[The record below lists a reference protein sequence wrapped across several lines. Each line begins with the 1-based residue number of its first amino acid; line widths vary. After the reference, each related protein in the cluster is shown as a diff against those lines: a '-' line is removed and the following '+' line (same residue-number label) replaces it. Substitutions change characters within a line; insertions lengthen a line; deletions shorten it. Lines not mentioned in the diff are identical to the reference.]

1 MPQVRQGF
9 YKSRVNGFKFRNGGK
24 MIEMDSD
31 YCRIVEK
38 SLTGERVVDEETFAS
53 LTILTERLER
63 LRKLEDS
70 FSNVTFSSAVEGLKS
85 QKNAVAVG

>member
-1 MPQVRQGF
+1 
-9 YKSRVNGFKFRNGGK
+9 

-38 SLTGERVVDEETFAS
+38 SLTGERTVDEETFAS

-63 LRKLEDS
+63 LRKLGDS
-70 FSNVTFSSAVEGLKS
+70 FSNVTFSPAVEALKS
-85 QKNAVAVG
+85 QKSAVAVG